1 MFQLGRPHTEFS
13 GMSGSTLESNNM
25 AVRKLRAR
33 FEAMNSVENNFPGRN
48 EQQQQQQQQQQQPV
62 PIPARRKPS
71 IKPKPNMSQIRR
83 NRQGQIRRKSQVN
96 PSELEQSTRTEPAAQ
111 DVADA
116 PVDSPRAHQHLH
128 ADLHPRALS
137 PLPPLPPPPPAGGRD
152 RVPSNGNAAQGRDL
166 ETAGRGQTHE
176 EPEEASE
183 GADEEESDDYEDVRT
198 ATPDDDRDSE
208 ELQLASDYSED
219 DQHNPPEL
227 PTQEVHRILVR
238 CPALPPKK
246 AGAKLPV
253 PISAKGGDEPSL
265 KIPPGDARRLSLPG
279 LQFPQE
285 IGQSGTKPPV
295 PTPAKSEEPSLQIP
309 RSDSRRFS
317 LPGLQVSD
325 RKSQSEWYYDI
336 MPSDSTENWTDEPSH
351 SQSSSTL
358 ECPALPQMQYKPG
371 SPRRSRSPTPTR
383 GKKNYLQTAPLYQ
396 DYHRMTLNRKINH
409 QRRLPSSSG
418 TISESEDEFDSDDE
432 YEFPEL
438 ELGAGESRGR
448 DEERRESVALLQ
460 LQQQQQQQRMLWQHL
475 PHVIA
480 SGVLASLSGDVKKQ
494 QEAMFEVLTSE
505 ASYLKSISI
514 VTDVFMTSEEL
525 NQTLNMESKK
535 ALYSSIADVKKVTE
549 SFIAELGDRIDS
561 DILISDIC
569 DIVYKYAT
577 DDFKVYIPYL
587 TNNRYQEKKFIEL
600 RESNSQFS
608 AVVQRLQEMP
618 QCGRLPF
625 TSFLHLPLQRITR
638 LRLLLEN
645 ILKGREAGSPE
656 EAAAVNAVDAL
667 DKVIKESNE
676 SVRKMQQVEEMINIC
691 QQIVFEN
698 VKTIGLVSKNRWLVK
713 QGEVMELTQRG
724 TMIISRHKATP
735 IHMFLFND
743 MLLLCSKKRDKF
755 VVVDH
760 VHRAM
765 LQVKP
770 NSDTE
775 VANKNS
781 FFLVLLENHAGKHT
795 EKLLQVSSP
804 SDMERWADA
813 ICPPKK
819 ETDSSEQIYE
829 DWNCPQVQCICE
841 YKASQL
847 DELSLQEADV
857 INVLKKTADDWMEGE
872 RLSDGEKGW
881 FPAGCVEEIKNTHVR
896 ARNLKE
902 RYRLMCVAQR
912 MQKAATEMAGST

>member
-1 MFQLGRPHTEFS
+1 MFRLGRPHTEFS
-13 GMSGSTLESNNM
+13 GMSGSILESNDM
-25 AVRKLRAR
+25 AVRKLRAH
-33 FEAMNSVENNFPGRN
+33 FEAMNSVETNFPGRN
-48 EQQQQQQQQQQQPV
+48 EQQQQQQQQQQPV
-62 PIPARRKPS
+62 PSPARRKPS
-71 IKPKPNMSQIRR
+71 IKPKPHMSQIRR
-83 NRQGQIRRKSQVN
+83 NRQGQIRRKSQIN
-96 PSELEQSTRTEPAAQ
+96 PPEPEQSTRTEPAAE

-116 PVDSPRAHQHLH
+116 PVDSPRARQHLH

-137 PLPPLPPPPPAGGRD
+137 PPPTPPTPPAGGRD
-152 RVPSNGNAAQGRDL
+152 GVPSNGNAAQGRDL
-166 ETAGRGQTHE
+166 ETVGRGQTCE
-176 EPEEASE
+176 D
-183 GADEEESDDYEDVRT
+183 ADGGESDDYEDVRT
-198 ATPDDDRDSE
+198 ATPDGDRDSGE
-208 ELQLASDYSED
+208 ELELASDFSED

-227 PTQEVHRILVR
+227 STQEVPRMLVR

-253 PISAKGGDEPSL
+253 PISPKRGGEPSL
-265 KIPPGDARRLSLPG
+265 KFPPGDARRLSLPG

-285 IGQSGTKPPV
+285 MSQSGTNPPV
-295 PTPAKSEEPSLQIP
+295 PTPAKSKEPSLQIP
-309 RSDSRRFS
+309 PSDGRRLS
-317 LPGLQVSD
+317 LPGLQDSD

-336 MPSDSTENWTDEPSH
+336 MPSDSTEIWTDEASH
-351 SQSSSTL
+351 FQVSSTL
-358 ECPALPQMQYKPG
+358 ECPALPQKQYKPG

-396 DYHRMTLNRKINH
+396 EYHRMTLNRKINH
-409 QRRLPSSSG
+409 QRRLPSSSSG

-432 YEFPEL
+432 YELPEPD
-438 ELGAGESRGR
+438 LGAGESRGR

-460 LQQQQQQQRMLWQHL
+460 LQQQRMLWQHL

-480 SGVLASLSGDVKKQ
+480 SGVLASLSGDAKKQ

-514 VTDVFMTSEEL
+514 VTDFFMTSEEL

-569 DIVYKYAT
+569 DIVYKYAR

-608 AVVQRLQEMP
+608 AAVQRLQEMP

-698 VKTIGLVSKNRWLVK
+698 VKTIGLISKNRWLVK

-724 TMIISRHKATP
+724 TMIISRQKATP

-781 FFLVLLENHAGKHT
+781 FFLVLLENHMGKHT

-857 INVLKKTADDWMEGE
+857 INVLRKTADDWMEGE

-896 ARNLKE
+896 ARNLNE

-912 MQKAATEMAGST
+912 MQKAAMEMAGAT

>member
-1 MFQLGRPHTEFS
+1 
-13 GMSGSTLESNNM
+13 
-25 AVRKLRAR
+25 
-33 FEAMNSVENNFPGRN
+33 
-48 EQQQQQQQQQQQPV
+48 
-62 PIPARRKPS
+62 
-71 IKPKPNMSQIRR
+71 
-83 NRQGQIRRKSQVN
+83 
-96 PSELEQSTRTEPAAQ
+96 
-111 DVADA
+111 
-116 PVDSPRAHQHLH
+116 
-128 ADLHPRALS
+128 
-137 PLPPLPPPPPAGGRD
+137 
-152 RVPSNGNAAQGRDL
+152 
-166 ETAGRGQTHE
+166 
-176 EPEEASE
+176 
-183 GADEEESDDYEDVRT
+183 
-198 ATPDDDRDSE
+198 
-208 ELQLASDYSED
+208 
-219 DQHNPPEL
+219 
-227 PTQEVHRILVR
+227 
-238 CPALPPKK
+238 
-246 AGAKLPV
+246 
-253 PISAKGGDEPSL
+253 
-265 KIPPGDARRLSLPG
+265 
-279 LQFPQE
+279 
-285 IGQSGTKPPV
+285 
-295 PTPAKSEEPSLQIP
+295 
-309 RSDSRRFS
+309 
-317 LPGLQVSD
+317 
-325 RKSQSEWYYDI
+325 
-336 MPSDSTENWTDEPSH
+336 
-351 SQSSSTL
+351 
-358 ECPALPQMQYKPG
+358 
-371 SPRRSRSPTPTR
+371 
-383 GKKNYLQTAPLYQ
+383 LYQ
-396 DYHRMTLNRKINH
+396 EYHRMTLNRKINH
-409 QRRLPSSSG
+409 QRRLPSSSSG

-432 YEFPEL
+432 YELPEPD
-438 ELGAGESRGR
+438 LGAGESRGR

-460 LQQQQQQQRMLWQHL
+460 LQQQRMLWQHL

-480 SGVLASLSGDVKKQ
+480 SGVLASLSGDAKKQ

-514 VTDVFMTSEEL
+514 VTDFFMTSEEL

-569 DIVYKYAT
+569 DIVYKYAR

-608 AVVQRLQEMP
+608 AAVQRLQEMP

-645 ILKGREAGSPE
+645 LMSYHVQHRLWYRDRVVLVASRTQ
-656 EAAAVNAVDAL
+656 
-667 DKVIKESNE
+667 VIKESNE

-698 VKTIGLVSKNRWLVK
+698 VKTIGLISKNRWLVK

-724 TMIISRHKATP
+724 TMIISRQKATP

-743 MLLLCSKKRDKF
+743 MLLLCSKKREHKF

-781 FFLVLLENHAGKHT
+781 FFLVLLENHMGKHT

-857 INVLKKTADDWMEGE
+857 INVLRKTADDWMEGE

-896 ARNLKE
+896 ARNLNE
-902 RYRLMCVAQR
+902 RYRL
-912 MQKAATEMAGST
+912 